1 MLLLQLTL
9 FESIDVFSL
18 MELKSK
24 EAKLQREMNEI
35 EAQIEETRMQAKSL
49 SDPGIRERFARERYH
64 FKRPNE
70 KIFVISNE

>member
-18 MELKSK
+18 MELKAK
-24 EAKLQREMNEI
+24 ESKLQQEMNEI
-35 EAQIEETRMQAKSL
+35 EKKIEETRLQAKSL
-49 SDPGIRERFARERYH
+49 SDPEVREQFARERYH
-64 FKRPNE
+64 FKRPGE